1 MGESIDLELR
11 FAAED
16 LYIVDGIT
24 LEQTARRTGIALP
37 TLKRWSA
44 EEGWKEKQAEYRKTL
59 SDIRRKKIELR
70 KGFLERALTSGD
82 PQQAYVF
89 ARLEDIA
96 ARQERNETPPAMGV
110 SREINTPADA
120 VAALS
125 DALEMRLNAMLTQPE
140 GFNLKAVQEVEKT
153 MALIEKLRAKYA
165 AAEEKGAEVK
175 FGLDDEDAD
184 YWRKEILGI
193 K

>member
-96 ARQERNETPPAMGV
+96 ARSERNETSPAMGV

-140 GFNLKAVQEVEKT
+140 GLNLKAVQEVEKT
-153 MALIEKLRAKYA
+153 MALIEKMKSKYTESGVE
-165 AAEEKGAEVK
+165 EEKTSRI
-175 FGLDDEDAD
+175 LD
-184 YWRKEILGI
+184 KETIRAIREQIL
-193 K
+193 